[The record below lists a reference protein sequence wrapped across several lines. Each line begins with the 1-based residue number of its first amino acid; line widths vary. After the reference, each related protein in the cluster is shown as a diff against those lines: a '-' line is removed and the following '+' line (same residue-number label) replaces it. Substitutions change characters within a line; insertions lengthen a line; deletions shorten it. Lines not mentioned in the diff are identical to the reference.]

1 MKRGNTLNLPISLF
15 SYGKWKH
22 CWYLFAF
29 FWELNIST
37 WEVLW
42 HGVHW
47 SNDSCYNNY
56 TKFWGGLFLLCVL
69 SAYYCLWYFVV
80 CFLCFCGL
88 WLFPSEQSQAVLCW
102 WTRSSALPESVPP
115 STEHSFVVH
124 FSGATSPG
132 KYIAA
137 FLGKTLAWI
146 YILKPA
152 VIVLMIFTSHCIFPS
167 KA

>member
-22 CWYLFAF
+22 CRYLFAF

-56 TKFWGGLFLLCVL
+56 TKFWGVYFCCVFFLLIIAYDTLL
-69 SAYYCLWYFVV
+69 SVFFVSVV
-80 CFLCFCGL
+80 CDFFLRNNLRQCFAGGHDLQRCL
-88 WLFPSEQSQAVLCW
+88 TVCPPQQSIPLSCTLVELLLLA
-102 WTRSSALPESVPP
+102 
-115 STEHSFVVH
+115 ST
-124 FSGATSPG
+124 
-132 KYIAA
+132 
-137 FLGKTLAWI
+137 
-146 YILKPA
+146 
-152 VIVLMIFTSHCIFPS
+152 
-167 KA
+167 